1 MRRVIEARIEP
12 KILTWARKSIGMD
25 LQDAA
30 KKVKIDEEKIK
41 KWESGE
47 EKIRLNYLEKLADVY
62 KRPLAT
68 FFLEEPPKELP
79 LPEDF
84 RALPDDSRPL
94 SSKTL
99 IAIRRFRYMQSLY
112 MELAAELNISA
123 NFKFKKFNLDQK
135 PELLA
140 NQIREELAI
149 DLKKQF
155 HWSDERKALIEWKN
169 IIEEQGILIL
179 EISMPLEEGR
189 AFSFTDDKIPMI
201 VVNLSDAPNGKIFSI
216 FHELSHILINH
227 GGICNPM
234 SKETENIKIER
245 FCNHFAG
252 AFLVPK
258 DYLIKLFY
266 EYEGEYDFNET
277 LKQLAKKFKVSKFV
291 ILRRLFIVDLINRNF
306 YEKKFEELETEF
318 KKKKKAKGG
327 ILAEAEK
334 CIRKNGI
341 RFSSLVLNAH
351 RMGKI
356 NYSDISD
363 YLDVKLRHIPKIEE
377 RLLGITT

>member
-1 MRRVIEARIEP
+1 MRRVIDARIEP

-30 KKVKIDEEKIK
+30 RKVKIDEEKIR

-84 RALPDDSRPL
+84 RSLPDDSRPF

-112 MELAAELNISA
+112 MELASELNIPA
-123 NFKFKKFNLDQK
+123 HFKLKKFNLDNK
-135 PELLA
+135 PESLA
-140 NQIREELAI
+140 NQIRKELAI
-149 DLKKQF
+149 DLRKQF
-155 HWSDERKALIEWKN
+155 HWSDEREALIEWKK
-169 IIEEQGILIL
+169 IIEDQGILIL

-189 AFSFTDDKIPMI
+189 AFSFTDNKIPMI
-201 VVNLSDAPNGKIFSI
+201 VINTGDAPNGKIFSI
-216 FHELSHILINH
+216 FHELGHILINH

-234 SKETENIKIER
+234 AKDTENIKIER
-245 FCNHFAG
+245 FCNYFAG

-258 DYLIKLFY
+258 DYLIKLFSS
-266 EYEGEYDFNET
+266 YEGKYDFNEA
-277 LKQLAKKFKVSKFV
+277 LRQLAKKYKVSKFV
-291 ILRRLFIVDLINRNF
+291 ILRRLFIIGLINKNL

-318 KKKKKAKGG
+318 KEKKKAKGG
-327 ILAEAEK
+327 VLAYSEK

-356 NYSDISD
+356 TYSDVSD
-363 YLDVKLRHIPKIEE
+363 YLDVNLRHIPKIEE
-377 RLLGITT
+377 RLLGIIT